1 MNEEIRV
8 QCVPSCERRG
18 MTSGATQL
26 AALKEAGYKVTVS
39 HQRRYEAVP
48 SPHGWIPAAVQ
59 SHRIIPTGGITRVEI
74 FWPDKP
80 EEVLA
85 TGVAFCSNR
94 DNYNRKLGL
103 TIAIGRALKALGWRE

>member
-1 MNEEIRV
+1 MNEDIRV

-18 MTSGATQL
+18 MTGATQL

-39 HQRRYEAVP
+39 HQRRYEATPVE
-48 SPHGWIPAAVQ
+48 Q
-59 SHRIIPTGGITRVEI
+59 STGVKLPEWEHRIIPTGGLTRVEI
-74 FWPDKP
+74 SWPDKP

-85 TGVAFCSNR
+85 TGVAYCSNR

-103 TIAIGRALKALGWRE
+103 TIAIGRARKALQG